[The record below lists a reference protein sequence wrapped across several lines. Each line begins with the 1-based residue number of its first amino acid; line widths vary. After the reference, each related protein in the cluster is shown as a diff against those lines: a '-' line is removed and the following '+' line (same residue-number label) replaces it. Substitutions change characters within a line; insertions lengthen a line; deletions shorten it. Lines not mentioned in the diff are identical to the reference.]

1 MYLGHLESLGCTT
14 VARSVLQWLGLDVRD
29 VRPPDPP
36 APPQLPGT
44 IDPLKTRTCAVYGAL
59 PSTATLQDR
68 RPQPPGRPEAARPIS
83 RPDRPGQWHNQRT
96 ITGFRP
102 GGAMRRSTVACGLA
116 RTVRGVQPL
125 LGCAGGFA
133 LGAGLLSGCAT
144 GAYQQGERSARAGD
158 WEPAVASYQRA
169 LREAPGR
176 ADVRIA
182 LERAKLN
189 ASRHHIEV
197 ARAFE
202 ARNDLAG
209 ALAEYQTARGYD
221 PSNGQT
227 RDRIAAIDYKIRD
240 RSDTPASAA
249 TPDRTGRP
257 RHTAS
262 VAGPSF
268 VGAAQSPVHRRQS
281 PGHPGLHRRRGGDR
295 RRLRPGIPGP
305 LLLGPA

>member
-1 MYLGHLESLGCTT
+1 
-14 VARSVLQWLGLDVRD
+14 
-29 VRPPDPP
+29 
-36 APPQLPGT
+36 
-44 IDPLKTRTCAVYGAL
+44 
-59 PSTATLQDR
+59 
-68 RPQPPGRPEAARPIS
+68 
-83 RPDRPGQWHNQRT
+83 
-96 ITGFRP
+96 
-102 GGAMRRSTVACGLA
+102 MRRSTVACGLA

-125 LGCAGGFA
+125 LGCAVGFA

-240 RSDTPASAA
+240 RSDTP
-249 TPDRTGRP
+249 PVPRP
-257 RHTAS
+257 PIA
-262 VAGPSF
+262 
-268 VGAAQSPVHRRQS
+268 PVDQDTQR
-281 PGHPGLHRRRGGDR
+281 
-295 RRLRPGIPGP
+295 
-305 LLLGPA
+305 LLLAPPSSERLSLQFTDASLRDILDFIGDAAGIDVVYDPGFRDRSYSVQLDDVTVEEALEVVLTANHYFYKVVSPRAIRATSAVRPTP